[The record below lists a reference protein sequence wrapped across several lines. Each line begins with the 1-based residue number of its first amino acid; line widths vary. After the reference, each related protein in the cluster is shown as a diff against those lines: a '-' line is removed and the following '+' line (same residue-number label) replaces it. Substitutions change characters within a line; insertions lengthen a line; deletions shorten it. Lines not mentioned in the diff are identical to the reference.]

1 MRNSIVLAIWLTGFA
16 ALVSTAASAQ
26 QTTSS
31 PAPPSQPTSS
41 QTIPSQPPPQP
52 WKFRSDDYLGLAAG
66 QWGNYGLLQTVNGFY
81 KGPWFMG
88 LGAGMDNYRFRSVP
102 FFASVT
108 WDVPAFWEGGGKS
121 GGKRSG
127 LFLNLDG
134 GINLPWYKRDLIYVG
149 EALTSKFQAGSWWS
163 AGLGYKWKLAARTD
177 KALLV
182 SVNYSEKRLKEV
194 QTFGSPCNRANTC
207 DIGVQTFLYEY
218 LNRVFLFKIGFM
230 F

>member
-1 MRNSIVLAIWLTGFA
+1 MRKNIVLAICFAGFA
-16 ALVSTAASAQ
+16 AFVSTTASAQ
-26 QTTSS
+26 QTT
-31 PAPPSQPTSS
+31 PLQAT
-41 QTIPSQPPPQP
+41 PPQRASTS

-66 QWGNYGLLQTVNGFY
+66 QWGNYGLLQTVNGVY
-81 KGPWFMG
+81 KGPWFLG

-102 FFASVT
+102 LFASVT
-108 WDVPAFWEGGGKS
+108 RDLPVFIKRS
-121 GGKRSG
+121 GVGSGKRSG

-134 GINLPWYKRDLIYVG
+134 GINLPWYHRDLIYAG
-149 EALTSKFQAGSWWS
+149 EGLSSKFRAGSWWS

-194 QTFGSPCNRANTC
+194 QSFASPCDPMTC
-207 DIGVQTFLYEY
+207 GFGNERYIYEY
-218 LNRVFLFKIGFM
+218 LNRVFLFAVGFQ